1 MYEKLDSFMVTDTWH
16 TRHPSDEKRF
26 LVVLHELLKDRDFN
40 PDQMAEHMRGKIGIK
55 EDDHTHPLRPAIYYY
70 TAAAW
75 AVKGYVEANN
85 LKSGI

>member
-1 MYEKLDSFMVTDTWH
+1 MYEKLDSFMATDTWH

-26 LVVLHELLKDRDFN
+26 FMVLHELLKNRDFD
-40 PDQMAEHMRGKIGIK
+40 PEEMAEFMRQRVG
-55 EDDHTHPLRPAIYYY
+55 TANNPAHPLRPAIDHY

-85 LKSGI
+85 L